1 MCGRYRLEA
10 GNENQ
15 KMQQIIEICNE
26 NAVGGQRIKTDASV
40 EVRPGDFAPAL
51 VLQNGKVSDGGI
63 CAERICL

>member
-26 NAVGGQRIKTDASV
+26 NAAGGQWIKTDASV

-51 VLQNGKVSDGGI
+51 VHFT
-63 CAERICL
+63 